1 MKKAFFTLA
10 VALLAATGAWA
21 QTTFTAD
28 NLKYTVTD
36 ETTHTVELTGYEG
49 ALAGE
54 VNIPATV
61 TNESTEYSVTSIGSS
76 AFSWCSQLT
85 AVTIPE
91 GVATIGSYAFER
103 CSSLTAVTI
112 PASAINIGGWVF
124 DYCSALTAIHVAEGN
139 ATHSSEDGV
148 LFNKDKTTLVCYPI
162 GKPETTY
169 TVPATVT
176 TFTTSAFE
184 NCTALAQINLP
195 NSLTD
200 MASRTF
206 YGCTSLKEVT
216 LPDGVTQLMGF
227 NFTDCSALE
236 KVTLPEGITYIGSG
250 AFKNCSALT
259 ELTVWA
265 ITPPTLESD
274 AFTGV
279 SSSLVVKV
287 PAEGLPAYQTADIWK
302 DFELQGNGQA
312 PFFVGNLKYRV
323 TSQTE
328 NMVEVMGYQTAPT
341 DALTIPAN
349 VTYNEV
355 TYTVTGIK
363 EQVFANCS
371 ALTSVTLP
379 DGLTTIGAEAFFNC
393 TSLTGI
399 TIPNTVTSIGI
410 AAFKYSGLTTASI
423 GNGVTTIGERTF
435 EYCSA
440 LATVNIGSGL
450 TTIGNA
456 AFANCTS
463 LTGITLPDG
472 LTTIGAEAFF
482 NCTSLTGITIPNTVT
497 SIGIAAFK
505 YSGLTTA
512 SIGNG
517 VTTIGSSAF
526 SNCTSLTGITLPDGL
541 TTIGAEAFF
550 NCTSL
555 TGITIPNTVTSI
567 GIAAFKYSGLT
578 TASIG
583 NGVTTIGEEAFQDC
597 SSLATVSIGSGL
609 TTIGNNAFYACW
621 ALTQFNV
628 DEANEA
634 YCSDGG
640 VLFNK
645 DKTTLLQYPAGK
657 TETTYAVPTGVT
669 SIAKYAFAGSNA
681 LTEVTLPEG
690 LTEIAEYAFAWCR
703 NLTKISLPK
712 SLDNIGNMAFN
723 ECTGLTE
730 MTVLATTPPTVG
742 TDVFLNVSRTIPVYV
757 PAASLAAYQAADV
770 WSEFT
775 NLQGTSTTGVPAA
788 AMPESIR
795 MQGGTLHNPQQL
807 HLTLYDMQG
816 RQVYSGND
824 ATVSLN
830 AGVYVMCSNGASCK
844 VVF

>member
-36 ETTHTVELTGYEG
+36 AATHTVELTDYES

-61 TNESTEYSVTSIGSS
+61 TNESTEYSVTSIGNR

-91 GVATIGSYAFER
+91 GVATIRNSAFER
-103 CSSLTAVTI
+103 CSSLTEVNI
-112 PASAINIGGWVF
+112 PASAINIGSWVF

-139 ATHSSEDGV
+139 TAYSSEDGV

-162 GKPETTY
+162 GKTETTY

-200 MASRTF
+200 MSLRTF
-206 YGCTSLKEVT
+206 YGCTSLTEVT

-227 NFTDCSALE
+227 NFYGCSALE

-265 ITPPTLESD
+265 ITPPTLRSD

-279 SSSLVVKV
+279 GSSLVVKV
-287 PAEGLPAYQTADIWK
+287 PAEGLSAYQAADIWQN
-302 DFELQGNGQA
+302 FELQGNGQA
-312 PFFVGNLKYRV
+312 PFVVGNLKYRV
-323 TSQTE
+323 TSQNE
-328 NMVEVMGYQTAPT
+328 NTVEVMGYQTAPT
-341 DALTIPAN
+341 DALTIPAT

-371 ALTSVTLP
+371 ALTSVSLPDGLTSIGNSAFSNCTSLTGITIPSTVTSIGEAAFRYSGLRTASIGSGVTTIGNNTFDNCTSLTEITLP
-379 DGLTTIGAEAFFNC
+379 DGLTTIGDEAFFNC

-410 AAFKYSGLTTASI
+410 AAFRYSGLTTASI
-423 GNGVTTIGERTF
+423 GNGVTTIGNNT
-435 EYCSA
+435 
-440 LATVNIGSGL
+440 
-450 TTIGNA
+450 
-456 AFANCTS
+456 FANCTS
-463 LTGITLPDG
+463 LTEITLPER
-472 LTTIGAEAFF
+472 LTTIGSSAFF

-497 SIGIAAFK
+497 SIGIAAFR
-505 YSGLTTA
+505 
-512 SIGNG
+512 
-517 VTTIGSSAF
+517 
-526 SNCTSLTGITLPDGL
+526 
-541 TTIGAEAFF
+541 
-550 NCTSL
+550 
-555 TGITIPNTVTSI
+555 
-567 GIAAFKYSGLT
+567 YSGLT

-583 NGVTTIGEEAFQDC
+583 NGVTTIGEEAFKDC
-597 SSLATVSIGSGL
+597 SALATVSIGSGL

-657 TETTYAVPTGVT
+657 TETTYAVPASVT
-669 SIAKYAFAGSNA
+669 SIAKYAFAVSNA

-690 LTEIAEYAFAWCR
+690 LTDIAEYAFAWCR
-703 NLTKISLPK
+703 NLTKISLPE
-712 SLDNIGNMAFN
+712 SLDNIGKLAFV
-723 ECTGLTE
+723 ECTALTE
-730 MTVLATTPPTVG
+730 MTVLATVPPTVG
-742 TDVFLNVSRTIPVYV
+742 SRAFNSVSRTIPVYV
-757 PAASLAAYQAADV
+757 PAASLAAYQAAEV
-770 WSEFT
+770 WNEFT
-775 NLQGTSTTGVPAA
+775 NLQAIGTTGLPTAV
-788 AMPESIR
+788 MPESIR
-795 MQGGTLHNPQQL
+795 MQGGMLHNPQGL

-816 RQVYSGND
+816 RQVYSGTA
-824 ATVSLN
+824 ATLSQP
-830 AGVYVMCSNGASCK
+830 AGVYVVRCAGASCK

>member
-21 QTTFTAD
+21 QTTFTAE

-36 ETTHTVELTGYEG
+36 ETTHTVELTGYETKPTG
-49 ALAGE
+49 TLT
-54 VNIPATV
+54 IPATV
-61 TNESTEYSVTSIGSS
+61 TNESTEYSVTSIGES
-76 AFSWCSQLT
+76 AF
-85 AVTIPE
+85 A
-91 GVATIGSYAFER
+91 Y

-112 PASAINIGGWVF
+112 SDGVTSIGSSAFKWCNQLTAVTIPASVTSIGESAFAYCSSLTAVTISDGVTSIGTSAFSSCSSLTEVNIPASVTNIGSWVF

-139 ATHSSEDGV
+139 TAYSSEDGV

-169 TVPATVT
+169 TVPSTVT
-176 TFTTSAFE
+176 MIGSSAFI
-184 NCTALAQINLP
+184 NCTALTLVTLPEGLTNISNRSFEGCAALAQINLP
-195 NSLTD
+195 NSLTSI
-200 MASRTF
+200 ANRAF
-206 YGCTSLKEVT
+206 YGCTSLTEVT
-216 LPDGVTQLMGF
+216 LPDGLTQIEF
-227 NFTDCSALE
+227 NTFYGCSALE
-236 KVTLPEGITYIGSG
+236 KVTLPEGITYIGNK
-250 AFKNCSALT
+250 AFYNCSALT

-265 ITPPTLESD
+265 ITPPTLEND

-279 SSSLVVKV
+279 GSSLVVYV
-287 PAEGLPAYQTADIWK
+287 PAEGLSAYQAADIWMG
-302 DFELQGNGQA
+302 FTLQGNGQA
-312 PFFVGNLKYRV
+312 PFVVGNLKYRV
-323 TSQTE
+323 TSQTK
-328 NMVEVMGYQTAPT
+328 NTVEVMGYQTAPT

-371 ALTSVTLP
+371 ALTSVSLP
-379 DGLTTIGAEAFFNC
+379 DGLTTIGN
-393 TSLTGI
+393 
-399 TIPNTVTSIGI
+399 
-410 AAFKYSGLTTASI
+410 K
-423 GNGVTTIGERTF
+423 TF
-435 EYCSA
+435 EYCSS
-440 LATVNIGSGL
+440 LATVSIGNSV

-472 LTTIGAEAFF
+472 LTTIGNEAFF

-497 SIGIAAFK
+497 SIGIAAFRN
-505 YSGLTTA
+505 SGLTTA

-517 VTTIGSSAF
+517 V
-526 SNCTSLTGITLPDGL
+526 
-541 TTIGAEAFF
+541 
-550 NCTSL
+550 
-555 TGITIPNTVTSI
+555 
-567 GIAAFKYSGLT
+567 
-578 TASIG
+578 
-583 NGVTTIGEEAFQDC
+583 
-597 SSLATVSIGSGL
+597 

-628 DEANEA
+628 DEANTA

-657 TETTYAVPTGVT
+657 TETTYAVPANVT
-669 SIAKYAFAGSNA
+669 S
-681 LTEVTLPEG
+681 
-690 LTEIAEYAFAWCR
+690 IAEYAFAWCR
-703 NLTKISLPK
+703 NLTKISLPE
-712 SLDNIGNMAFN
+712 SLDNIGNVAFN

-742 TDVFLNVSRTIPVYV
+742 SMAFNSVSRTIPVYV
-757 PAASLAAYQAADV
+757 PAASLADYQTAAV
-770 WSEFT
+770 WNEFT
-775 NLQGTSTTGVPAA
+775 DLQAISTTGLQTP

-795 MQGGTLHNPQQL
+795 MQGGMLHNPQGL

-816 RQVYSGND
+816 RQVYSGTD
-824 ATVSLN
+824 ATVSQP
-830 AGVYVMCSNGASCK
+830 AGVYVVRYAGASGK

>member
-21 QTTFTAD
+21 QTTFTAE

-36 ETTHTVELTGYEG
+36 ETTHTVELTGYES

-61 TNESTEYSVTSIGSS
+61 TNEGTEYSVTSIGNN
-76 AFSWCSQLT
+76 AFS
-85 AVTIPE
+85 
-91 GVATIGSYAFER
+91 R

-124 DYCSALTAIHVAEGN
+124 DYCSALTAIHVAEDN
-139 ATHSSEDGV
+139 TAYSSEDGV

-162 GKPETTY
+162 GKTETTY

-195 NSLTD
+195 NSLTE
-200 MASRTF
+200 MSLRTF
-206 YGCTSLKEVT
+206 YGCTSLTEVT
-216 LPDGVTQLMGF
+216 LPDGVTRLMGF
-227 NFTDCSALE
+227 NFTNCSALE

-302 DFELQGNGQA
+302 DFSLQGNGQA
-312 PFFVGNLKYRV
+312 PFVIENLKYRV

-328 NMVEVMGYQTAPT
+328 NTVEVMGYQTAPT

-363 EQVFANCS
+363 EQVFSNCS
-371 ALTSVTLP
+371 ALTSVSLPDGLTSIGNAAFEYCSSLATVSIGSGLTTIGNSAFSNCTSLTGITLP
-379 DGLTTIGAEAFFNC
+379 DGVTTIGAEAFFNC

-410 AAFKYSGLTTASI
+410 AAF
-423 GNGVTTIGERTF
+423 R
-435 EYCSA
+435 
-440 LATVNIGSGL
+440 
-450 TTIGNA
+450 
-456 AFANCTS
+456 
-463 LTGITLPDG
+463 
-472 LTTIGAEAFF
+472 
-482 NCTSLTGITIPNTVT
+482 
-497 SIGIAAFK
+497 
-505 YSGLTTA
+505 
-512 SIGNG
+512 
-517 VTTIGSSAF
+517 
-526 SNCTSLTGITLPDGL
+526 
-541 TTIGAEAFF
+541 
-550 NCTSL
+550 
-555 TGITIPNTVTSI
+555 
-567 GIAAFKYSGLT
+567 YSGLT

-657 TETTYAVPTGVT
+657 PETTYAVPTGVT

-703 NLTKISLPK
+703 KLTKISLPK

-742 TDVFLNVSRTIPVYV
+742 DVNAFLNVSRTIPVYV
-757 PAASLAAYQAADV
+757 PAASLAAYQTAAV

-775 NLQGTSTTGVPAA
+775 DLQGTSTTGLQTP

-795 MQGGTLHNPQQL
+795 MQGGMLHNPQGL

-816 RQVYSGND
+816 RQVYSGTD
-824 ATVSLN
+824 ATVSQP
-830 AGVYVMCSNGASCK
+830 AGVYVVRCAGVSGK

>member
-1 MKKAFFTLA
+1 MKKLLFTLII
-10 VALLAATGAWA
+10 ALLAATGAWA
-21 QTTFTAD
+21 QEFTFD

-36 ETTHTVELTGYEG
+36 AEAKTVELTGYETKPEG
-49 ALAGE
+49 ALT
-54 VNIPATV
+54 IPATV
-61 TNESTEYSVTSIGSS
+61 TNESTEYSVTSIGSR

-91 GVATIGSYAFER
+91 GVATIGDYAFEY
-103 CSSLTAVTI
+103 CSSLTEVNI
-112 PASAINIGGWVF
+112 PASAINIGNWVF

-139 ATHSSEDGV
+139 TAYSSENGV
-148 LFNKDKTTLVCYPI
+148 LFNKDKTTLIQYPV
-162 GKPETTY
+162 GNSATAY

-176 TFTTSAFE
+176 TIGSSAFKKCTALTEITIPDGVTYINTSAFE
-184 NCTALAQINLP
+184 KCSALAQINLP

-200 MASRTF
+200 MSLRTF
-206 YGCTSLKEVT
+206 YGCTSLTEVT

-312 PFFVGNLKYRV
+312 PFVVDNLKYRV

-328 NMVEVMGYQTAPT
+328 NTVEVMGYQTAPT
-341 DALTIPAN
+341 GVLTIPAN

-355 TYTVTGIK
+355 NYTVTGIK

-371 ALTSVTLP
+371 ALTSVSLP
-379 DGLTTIGAEAFFNC
+379 DGLT
-393 TSLTGI
+393 
-399 TIPNTVTSIGI
+399 SIGN
-410 AAFKYSGLTTASI
+410 AAFEYCSSLATVSI
-423 GNGVTTIGERTF
+423 GNGV
-435 EYCSA
+435 
-440 LATVNIGSGL
+440 

-472 LTTIGAEAFF
+472 LTTIG
-482 NCTSLTGITIPNTVT
+482 
-497 SIGIAAFK
+497 
-505 YSGLTTA
+505 
-512 SIGNG
+512 
-517 VTTIGSSAF
+517 SS
-526 SNCTSLTGITLPDGL
+526 
-541 TTIGAEAFF
+541 AFF

-583 NGVTTIGEEAFQDC
+583 NGVTTIGEEAFKDC

-657 TETTYAVPTGVT
+657 TETDYAVPTGVT
-669 SIAKYAFAGSNA
+669 SIAKYAFA
-681 LTEVTLPEG
+681 
-690 LTEIAEYAFAWCR
+690 WCR
-703 NLTKISLPK
+703 NLTKITLPE
-712 SLDNIGNMAFN
+712 SLDNIGNLAFN

-742 TDVFLNVSRTIPVYV
+742 SMAFNSVSRTIPVYV
-757 PAASLAAYQAADV
+757 PAASLATYQAAEV
-770 WSEFT
+770 WKEFT
-775 NLQGTSTTGVPAA
+775 NLQAISGTAIDTPS
-788 AMPESIR
+788 MP
-795 MQGGTLHNPQQL
+795 GCGC
-807 HLTLYDMQG
+807 G
-816 RQVYSGND
+816 
-824 ATVSLN
+824 SL
-830 AGVYVMCSNGASCK
+830 
-844 VVF
+844 FL